1 MHALTMAELRLRHA
15 QLHEKATR
23 LEATWRTLPVG
34 AESTQMGKQ
43 VRSLKER
50 AEDYAKTLDLLSRAS
65 KAGIPLE
72 EL

>member
-23 LEATWRTLPVG
+23 LEATWRTLPTG
-34 AESTQMGKQ
+34 AKSTQMGKQ
-43 VRSLKER
+43 VRSLQER
-50 AEDYAKTLDLLSRAS
+50 AEDYAHLIERIDSAEARIL
-65 KAGIPLE
+65 PE